1 MWQVVPG
8 QSLAFREWDGE
19 AVLYNDLSGNT
30 HLLDGAAIEV
40 LEALRLAP
48 ATAATLA
55 SALADRIE
63 CDADDE
69 LPTLIDELLTGLAGL
84 DLVEPFPC

>member
-1 MWQVVPG
+1 MWHVVPG
-8 QSLAFREWDGE
+8 QSLAFREWDGV

-40 LEALRLAP
+40 LEALRPAP
-48 ATAATLA
+48 ATAAMLA

-63 CDADDE
+63 CDADE
-69 LPTLIDELLTGLAGL
+69 LTTLIDELLAGLAGL